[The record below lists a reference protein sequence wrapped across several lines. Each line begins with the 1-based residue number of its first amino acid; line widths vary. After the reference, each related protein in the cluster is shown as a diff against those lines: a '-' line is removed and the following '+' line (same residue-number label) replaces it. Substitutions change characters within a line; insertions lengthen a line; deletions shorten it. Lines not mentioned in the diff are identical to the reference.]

1 MPEES
6 KVEVSNNGQ
15 KPIEELRKLSK
26 GAGNTGVVK
35 LRAQTQLAQEF
46 ITPGKAFDEALAR
59 TTIRDEGQLYSIC
72 LLHQWMEA
80 FNERHLFDTRIQAL
94 CHLLT
99 GFNAIGGINRSIAAM
114 VGTGIYLPD
123 GAGVKL
129 SKQDREALTEL
140 QRMRYAGK
148 DKNNEGEQQ
157 G

>member
-1 MPEES
+1 MAEQS
-6 KVEVSNNGQ
+6 KVEVSPNGQ
-15 KPIEELRKLSK
+15 KSAEELRKLAK

-46 ITPGKAFDEALAR
+46 ISPGKAFDEALAR

-72 LLHQWMEA
+72 LLHQWMETL
-80 FNERHLFDTRIQAL
+80 NWNGIFDKEIQAL

-99 GFNAIGGINRSIAAM
+99 GFNAVGGINRSISAM
-114 VGTGIYLPD
+114 VGTGIYLPE